1 MTPRS
6 SEAANSATAR
16 AALRGLVPVR
26 SARLY
31 EQVIDALSAFV
42 EAADLG
48 PERRFPPERDL
59 ERELRV
65 SRPVLREAFRVLE
78 MHGYVQSRQ
87 GGGRYLVRSPLPNSR
102 ALRLDALTA
111 SRENLM
117 ALWQA
122 RELIECCCARLA
134 AEHAGPQQIEEIRR
148 PLQLLQT
155 LSPQDYRATDN
166 SLQFHLA
173 IARASG
179 NPFFERLISDLVAQ
193 ARAIGFK
200 DLISPERFD
209 ALQDDHRPIL
219 EAIVAR
225 NPVAAERAMHEHFD
239 GLRRALS
246 SEATPD

>member
-1 MTPRS
+1 MKARDHAPQ
-6 SEAANSATAR
+6 SATAR

-102 ALRLDALTA
+102 ALRLDALAASQENLWLFGRLESLSSAAVRA
-111 SRENLM
+111 SRHCM
-117 ALWQA
+117 RTA
-122 RELIECCCARLA
+122 R
-134 AEHAGPQQIEEIRR
+134 QIEEIRR
-148 PLQLLQT
+148 PLDLLRT
-155 LSPQDYRATDN
+155 LSPHDYRATDN

-209 ALQDDHRPIL
+209 ALQDDHRPISMPSWP
-219 EAIVAR
+219 ETQRPRRRQCATTSMDCAR
-225 NPVAAERAMHEHFD
+225 R
-239 GLRRALS
+239 
-246 SEATPD
+246 